1 MQPTTNNIQ
10 IFYNIIQI
18 FFKTQFLH
26 FSFGTRDAADPCI
39 KKFVW
44 LKYFSSF
51 VFVSVPLGC
60 AVIKYKLYGRIVFSF
75 PWLSSNAGD
84 RRFTI
89 TINYTDQHTIKAFL
103 LSLSYTRYGKMVL
116 IPMVWYCIW
125 LKLWYMV
132 LIYHHALVT
141 LVIAC
146 LAKQNKTTLKAEY
159 AHYLAIFPL
168 APASP
173 SGSKQQHRYE
183 HWTLNM
189 SIVSEYSRVAEY
201 SRVSEYPHEWCGQ
214 HDPRSPGHQPWRRQM
229 SPRANT
235 NTE

>member
-1 MQPTTNNIQ
+1 MNKIIIVKSSPRLQNLHKTLKFKLLYIQNLLLQLFKPKFLLNILNILKLSSNNYSEMQPTTNNIQ

-26 FSFGTRDAADPCI
+26 FSSGTRDAADPCI

-89 TINYTDQHTIKAFL
+89 TINYTDKHTIKAFL
-103 LSLSYTRYGKMVL
+103 LSISYTRYGKMVL
-116 IPMVWYCIW
+116 IPMV
-125 LKLWYMV
+125 
-132 LIYHHALVT
+132 
-141 LVIAC
+141 
-146 LAKQNKTTLKAEY
+146 
-159 AHYLAIFPL
+159 
-168 APASP
+168 
-173 SGSKQQHRYE
+173 
-183 HWTLNM
+183 
-189 SIVSEYSRVAEY
+189 
-201 SRVSEYPHEWCGQ
+201 
-214 HDPRSPGHQPWRRQM
+214 
-229 SPRANT
+229 
-235 NTE
+235 